1 MATHRPPGR
10 TGDRPSGR
18 PATGTLEPFSGYVVP
33 GVCFESGHCFW
44 LLDFETTPTAFESYA
59 ELWVI
64 APDGERVL
72 YVDPE
77 PAAEE
82 VLRYHRFDRV
92 GGASIT
98 WERPTREK
106 VAVAVAGDD
115 GVTLDLRLALGRTFG
130 TRLLNA
136 MLAATP
142 RPLLG
147 SRVGAAL
154 ATYSLNRLLDA
165 NGLKVAGRTETGRRY
180 RLDAARLRTVAAAD
194 ATLDGCDLGER
205 VPPARPIAFGD
216 ARTTADAL
224 YIRGDLLLERAEP

>member
-1 MATHRPPGR
+1 MVAHRPPGR
-10 TGDRPSGR
+10 TGDRPPDR
-18 PATGTLEPFSGYVVP
+18 PGTGTLEPFSGHVVP

-44 LLDFETTPTAFESYA
+44 LLDFAATPTAFESFA

-64 APDGERVL
+64 TPDGERVL

-77 PAAEE
+77 PAAAE

-92 GGASIT
+92 RGASIAR
-98 WERPTREK
+98 EQPTRGTA
-106 VAVAVAGDD
+106 AVTVAGDD
-115 GVTLDLRLALGRTFG
+115 GAVLDLRLALGLTTG

-136 MLAATP
+136 MLAVTP

-180 RLDAARLRTVAAAD
+180 RLDAARLLTVATAD
-194 ATLDGCDLGER
+194 ATLDGRDLGER
-205 VPPARPIAFGD
+205 VPPTRPIAFGD

-224 YIRGDLLLERAEP
+224 YIRGDLSLERPTS